1 MQNVIARRVRSE
13 MQRSRLNRK
22 IQFPRTPNDA
32 TERGR
37 GRQHPSNARS
47 HPAKQ
52 RVPINGGA
60 TQPSSRTGPRTST
73 EASWDPVLP
82 GAKQTRT
89 QNTRC
94 THTRPRE
101 REWEGGKTKTTG
113 RAPRTRHSV
122 PYERVAGSRATVCH
136 SAAAFPTDALR
147 HADSQVTRT
156 RMRKQAPTH
165 LLSVTFVYK
174 QAGDL
179 ARMRRWTHNVTF
191 DLVPTV
197 AFCLKGWLYL
207 FFVRT
212 TSN

>member
-1 MQNVIARRVRSE
+1 

-22 IQFPRTPNDA
+22 IQLPRTPNDA

-60 TQPSSRTGPRTST
+60 TQPSSRTGPRGFYRGIVGSGTPRCETNSH
-73 EASWDPVLP
+73 
-82 GAKQTRT
+82 AKYALHAHAAAREGG
-89 QNTRC
+89 
-94 THTRPRE
+94 RE
-101 REWEGGKTKTTG
+101 RESGREGKQKQQVGPRGHGTAFRTSASPEV
-113 RAPRTRHSV
+113 APQF
-122 PYERVAGSRATVCH
+122 ATAPLPKF
-136 SAAAFPTDALR
+136 STDALR
-147 HADSQVTRT
+147 HADIQVTRT

-165 LLSVTFVYK
+165 LLSATFVYK
-174 QAGDL
+174 QARDL
-179 ARMRRWTHNVTF
+179 ARMLRWTHNVTF